1 MSASDDQKYAN
12 SLSQYLGGISS
23 YTNSLG
29 NKAERVKKYNE
40 MVNDTVT
47 PIGDEF
53 IRQAVTG
60 VSGKVTKGL
69 TKGLKY
75 AQGKVES
82 GSKSAVEKAGNIIN
96 QNINITKK
104 PAELARTLGRSEI
117 DTDVKNDVGK
127 GIFKSDRFGRNFTR
141 EAPKNEFELADIA
154 EKNRGRAQEAAQR
167 SGQILE
173 QDGGGAA
180 PPDTRPPPAQA
191 APDEG
196 QIDPDDGTRYFDAP
210 EDEIKPSVSE
220 TPVDPPKA
228 SLAQDLEED
237 TDKISGD
244 GETSGLSGDLEK
256 GASKVAT
263 QEVEED
269 VGKGVSTFAK
279 VDAEGGGPEDL
290 VGDVVALGAGIAAGF
305 LGRKLQKKAP
315 PPPAPVITTAVSGA
329 AARGI

>member
-23 YTNSLG
+23 YTNALG
-29 NKAERVKKYNE
+29 DKAERVKKYNE

-82 GSKSAVEKAGNIIN
+82 GAKSAVEKAGNIID

-127 GIFKSDRFGRNFTR
+127 GIFKSERFGRNFTR
-141 EAPKNEFELADIA
+141 EAPKDEFELADIA

-180 PPDTRPPPAQA
+180 PPDTRPPPAQP

-196 QIDPDDGTRYFDAP
+196 QIDPDDGTRYFDA
-210 EDEIKPSVSE
+210 DEPKPPVAE
-220 TPVDPPKA
+220 TPLDTPKA
-228 SLAQDLEED
+228 SLAQDIEED

-244 GETSGLSGDLEK
+244 GLSGDIEK

>member
-23 YTNSLG
+23 YTNALG
-29 NKAERVKKYNE
+29 DKAERVKKYNE
-40 MVNDTVT
+40 MINDTVT
-47 PIGDEF
+47 PVGDEF

-75 AQGKVES
+75 AQGKVQDA
-82 GSKSAVEKAGNIIN
+82 GKSAVEKAGNIID

-127 GIFKSDRFGRNFTR
+127 GIFKSERFGRNFTR
-141 EAPKNEFELADIA
+141 EAPKDEFELADIA

-180 PPDTRPPPAQA
+180 PRPPPAQA

-196 QIDPDDGTRYFDAP
+196 SIDPDDGTRYFDA
-210 EDEIKPSVSE
+210 DEPKPPVAE
-220 TPVDPPKA
+220 TPVDTPKS
-228 SLAQDLEED
+228 SLAQDIEED

>member
-23 YTNSLG
+23 YTNALG
-29 NKAERVKKYNE
+29 DKAERVKKYNE
-40 MVNDTVT
+40 MINDTVT
-47 PIGDEF
+47 PVGDEF

-75 AQGKVES
+75 AQGKVQDA
-82 GSKSAVEKAGNIIN
+82 GKSAVEKAGNVID

-127 GIFKSDRFGRNFTR
+127 GIFKSERFGRNFAR
-141 EAPKNEFELADIA
+141 EAPKDEFELADIA

-173 QDGGGAA
+173 QDGGGA
-180 PPDTRPPPAQA
+180 RPPPAQP

-196 QIDPDDGTRYFDAP
+196 EVDPDDGTRYFDA
-210 EDEIKPSVSE
+210 DEPKPPVAE
-220 TPVDPPKA
+220 TPVDTP
-228 SLAQDLEED
+228 
-237 TDKISGD
+237 KISG
-244 GETSGLSGDLEK
+244 EGDIGGDIEK

-315 PPPAPVITTAVSGA
+315 PPPTPVVTTAISGA

>member
-12 SLSQYLGGISS
+12 SLTQYLGGISS
-23 YTNSLG
+23 YTNALG
-29 NKAERVKKYNE
+29 DKAERVKKYNE

-75 AQGKVES
+75 AQGKVQDA
-82 GSKSAVEKAGNIIN
+82 GKSAVEKAGNIID

-117 DTDVKNDVGK
+117 DTDVKNDVGR
-127 GIFKSDRFGRNFTR
+127 GIFKSERFGRNFTR

-173 QDGGGAA
+173 QDGGGA
-180 PPDTRPPPAQA
+180 RPPPAQP

-196 QIDPDDGTRYFDAP
+196 QIDPDDGTRYFDA
-210 EDEIKPSVSE
+210 DEPKPPVAE
-220 TPVDPPKA
+220 TPLDTPKA
-228 SLAQDLEED
+228 SLAQDIEDD
-237 TDKISGD
+237 TDKISG
-244 GETSGLSGDLEK
+244 EGDIGGDIEK

-315 PPPAPVITTAVSGA
+315 PPPAPVITTAISGA